1 MNFFSKTWK
10 QDLPAGLVV
19 FLVAVPLCLG
29 IALASEAPVFSGLIA
44 GIIGG
49 VVVGIFSGSAI
60 GVSGPAAGLAAI
72 VATALHD
79 FQSLYTNPFEVF
91 LSAVV
96 LAGLIQLIF
105 GVVRLGI
112 ISSFFPNA
120 VIKGMLSAIGLLIVF
135 KQFPHAVGYDADF
148 EGDEAF
154 FQTDGH
160 NTFSEII
167 YSLNYISIAAVI
179 IFCVSMLILLVWD
192 TKRVQTTLLR
202 FIPGPLVVVLV
213 GILLTLGMEE
223 SSIALSIDH
232 RVNLGIE
239 GKTLMQLMTFPDFT
253 HVLSSKVVIVAITIA
268 IVASVETLLSVDAAD
283 KLDPLKRTT
292 NGNRELFAQGIGN
305 VFSGFIGGL
314 PITQVVVRTSANVN
328 AGGISKSAAITHGI
342 LIAVTCLTIPFVF
355 SYVPFA
361 SLAAILVLVGYKLAK
376 PSIFKTVFNAS
387 KKEFFIFAVTIIA
400 ILLTDLLKGI
410 MLGML
415 ISFLIILFHANKV
428 NRQNF
433 FKKAYQIKRNN
444 NGLELFF
451 LENVTFLSKTA
462 IQKILAKIKPNT
474 TFTINKSRTHYFS
487 ADINEL
493 IVDFQK
499 TAESRQITLIFI
511 DKK

>member
-179 IFCVSMLILLVWD
+179 IFCVSMVILLVWD

-213 GILLTLGMEE
+213 GILLTLGMEG

-305 VFSGFIGGL
+305 VVSGFIGGL
-314 PITQVVVRTSANVN
+314 PITQVVVRSSANVN
-328 AGGISKSAAITHGI
+328 AGGVSKGATIVHGL

-376 PSIFKTVFNAS
+376 PSIFKTVFKAS

-433 FKKAYQIKRNN
+433 LKKAYQIKRNN

-451 LENVTFLSKTA
+451 LENVTFLSKMA